1 MKIKKYI
8 ALLLASLL
16 VISTT
21 VPSFITAKVV
31 ADEKT
36 SITSEY
42 TIEEQRQIDEVAA
55 VLEKMFAD
63 GVTEENLKQYAQAN
77 YSEEELIIADNEL
90 NTNLS
95 QIQDENAIM
104 YKVDW

>member
-63 GVTEENLKQYAQAN
+63 GVTEENLKQ
-77 YSEEELIIADNEL
+77 
-90 NTNLS
+90 
-95 QIQDENAIM
+95 
-104 YKVDW
+104 

>member
-63 GVTEENLKQYAQAN
+63 GVTEENL
-77 YSEEELIIADNEL
+77 
-90 NTNLS
+90 
-95 QIQDENAIM
+95 
-104 YKVDW
+104 